1 MPIQSTAHKT
11 IGAPAPSN
19 TTPRALRPRS
29 HLLVTGSYAIMLPM
43 GGVASVSKTARDSDG
58 CWESAEIGR
67 AHVELQSR
75 LHLVCR
81 LLLEKKKKE
90 TPTLSR
96 PNYDPEPDASLVSVR

>member
-58 CWESAEIGR
+58 CWESADKSTADALVMAPKIGSATR
-67 AHVELQSR
+67 RINKNCEVMGLRRFEAVHESI
-75 LHLVCR
+75 
-81 LLLEKKKKE
+81 
-90 TPTLSR
+90 
-96 PNYDPEPDASLVSVR
+96 DAICA